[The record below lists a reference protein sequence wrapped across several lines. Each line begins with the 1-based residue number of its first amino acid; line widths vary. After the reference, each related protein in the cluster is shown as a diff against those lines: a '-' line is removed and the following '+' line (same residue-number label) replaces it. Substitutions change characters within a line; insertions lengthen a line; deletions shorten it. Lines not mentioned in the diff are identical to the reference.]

1 MKIERFMVLDFN
13 KPPKEE
19 FKVEVP
25 TGSKFLKFTVFPDGI
40 YGWWEVSELAVGSW
54 EYPTFVVIN
63 QNTSIPNGFE
73 YVDSPVMFTEEG
85 AVIFHFYKKN

>member
-1 MKIERFMVLDFN
+1 MKIEKFMVLDFT

-25 TGSKFLKFTVFPDGI
+25 TGSKFLKLTVFPDGI
-40 YGWWEVSELAVGSW
+40 YGWWEVPEMVMGTFD
-54 EYPTFVVIN
+54 YPTFVVIN
-63 QNTSIPNGFE
+63 QETSIPAETE

-85 AVIFHFYKKN
+85 AIIFHFYKKN